1 MQHDNNVGAGRM
13 RRVVQ
18 FLLLSLAFGV
28 LNAPVRAQEPFFKG
42 KTLTIQVGSTSGGS
56 ASSYAQALA
65 RHIGKHIPGAPQAI
79 VQHVPG
85 AGGYQVANNIYSLAP
100 RDRTTIAV
108 TTRAFATAPLL
119 GHAYAKYDPRQLG
132 WLGSTSVEY
141 STCFARAGAQV
152 TSVQDLSS
160 KELIVGA
167 AGSGGT
173 ASTFAEL
180 ANKLLG
186 AKIKIIS
193 GYPGS
198 TEVILAL
205 ERGEIDGYCG
215 LSWVYIKL
223 RKPDW
228 IEQHKIN
235 ILFQMGPTKHP
246 DLPNVPFLPDLA
258 KNEHDRKIAEFILI
272 PQAIGRPF
280 FTPPGLPAD
289 RLAMLQSAFAETL
302 RDPAFLAEAQ
312 KLKLEVE
319 LVMGKDAARIVERLY
334 EMPEDVVREA
344 GKLLN

>member
-1 MQHDNNVGAGRM
+1 M

-18 FLLLSLAFGV
+18 LVLSAACLATLCG
-28 LNAPVRAQEPFFKG
+28 APALAQEPFFKG
-42 KTLTIQVGSTSGGS
+42 KTLTIQIGSTSGGS
-56 ASSYAQALA
+56 ASSYGQALA

-85 AGGYQVANNIYSLAP
+85 AGGFQVANNIYSHAP
-100 RDRTTIAV
+100 RDGTTIAV

-119 GHAYAKYDPRQLG
+119 GQANAKYDPRQLG

-141 STCFARAGAQV
+141 STCFARAGAGV
-152 TSVQDLSS
+152 KSVQDLLS

-167 AGSGGT
+167 AGAGGT

-180 ANKLLG
+180 ANRIAG
-186 AKIKIIS
+186 TRIKTIS

-215 LSWVYIKL
+215 LSWIYIKL

-228 IEQHKIN
+228 IEQRKIN
-235 ILFQMGPTKHP
+235 ILFQMGPSRHS
-246 DLPNVPFLPDLA
+246 DLPDVPFLPDLA
-258 KNEHDRKIAEFILI
+258 KTEHDRKVAEFILI

-280 FTPPGLPAD
+280 FTPPGLPPE
-289 RLAMLQSAFAETL
+289 RLAMLQDAFAATL
-302 RDPAFLAEAQ
+302 RDPAFLAEAE

-319 LVMGKDAARIVERLY
+319 LVSGQEAAAIVQRLY

-344 GKLLN
+344 GKMLN